1 MNKSRLSRTLLAA
14 LLATVLGTVCVCAH
28 AQGLRLPPGSG
39 AGAGLSAPGAATAA
53 TPPMAAPPAMPS
65 SFGSTRSS
73 DGIAAIV
80 GNQVITDYDLRL
92 RVEATR
98 QQAQAAGATLPP
110 AAQLRTQVLGQMIDE
125 LALAQYAEQIGMN
138 VSADTID
145 RAVAQVASNNKLTV
159 AELRREIEREGMGW
173 TTYRDQLQREIL
185 ISRLRERTMAQLPPV
200 TESQIDEFLAK
211 QNAAAT
217 SAQAQYD
224 IAQIFLPVPQGASP
238 EQVAAVKQKM
248 DAIAAQLKDGAN
260 FAQLAKQESQG
271 EGAKQGGDLGMRPA
285 DRLPTLF
292 VDTVRNLQPGEVSP
306 VIRSAAGFHIL
317 KLLNASGE
325 GAAPTTAMQSDVREI
340 VLRASTDAERARAR
354 AELDAVAQAVQGGK
368 VKFSEKA
375 RELSQDPATAAKGG
389 DLGWVLP
396 GQLDPVLDA
405 ALERLNPGDV
415 SAPVVM
421 GNKMVLLQLV
431 DRAVRPLAEAQK
443 RALAK
448 EVLQRQKA
456 AQDFDE
462 LVRDVRARTYVH
474 IPEND

>member
-14 LLATVLGTVCVCAH
+14 ALATANVCAS
-28 AQGLRLPPGSG
+28 AQGLRLPPGT
-39 AGAGLSAPGAATAA
+39 GAGLSAPGGAPEAA
-53 TPPMAAPPAMPS
+53 TPPMAAAPALPS

-92 RVEATR
+92 REQATR

-110 AAQLRTQVLGQMIDE
+110 PAQLRAQVLNQMIDE
-125 LALAQYAEQIGMN
+125 LALAQYAEQTGLG
-138 VSADTID
+138 VSADTVD
-145 RAVAQVASNNKLTV
+145 RAVAQVARNNKLSV
-159 AELRREIEREGMGW
+159 DELRREVEREGMGW
-173 TTYRDQLQREIL
+173 NTYRDQLQREIL
-185 ISRLRERTMAQLPPV
+185 INRLRERIMAQVPPV
-200 TESQIDEFLAK
+200 TESQIDEFLAR
-211 QNAAAT
+211 QNASA
-217 SAQAQYD
+217 SAQTQYD
-224 IAQIFLPVPQGASP
+224 IAQIFLPVPQNASP
-238 EQVAAVKQKM
+238 EQVAAVKQKI
-248 DAIAAQLKDGAN
+248 DAIAAQLKAGAD
-260 FAQLAKQESQG
+260 FAQLARQDSQG

-292 VDTVRNLQPGEVSP
+292 VDTVRNLQPGEISP

-317 KLLNASGE
+317 KLLQVGGE
-325 GAAPTTAMQSDVREI
+325 AAAPATAMQSEVREI
-340 VLRASTDAERARAR
+340 VLRATTDAERERAR
-354 AELDAVAQAVQGGK
+354 AELNAVAQAVSSGK

-405 ALERLNPGDV
+405 ALQRLNPGEV
-415 SAPVVM
+415 STPIVM
-421 GNKMVLLQLV
+421 GNKVVLLQLV
-431 DRAVRPLAEAQK
+431 DRAVRPLTESQK
-443 RALAK
+443 RALAR
-448 EVLQRQKA
+448 EILQRQKA

>member
-1 MNKSRLSRTLLAA
+1 MNKTLLSRTLLAA
-14 LLATVLGTVCVCAH
+14 VLASVSVCAS
-28 AQGLRLPPGSG
+28 AQGLRLPPGAGSG
-39 AGAGLSAPGAATAA
+39 SGLSAPGAASPAM
-53 TPPMAAPPAMPS
+53 PPMAAPPAMPS
-65 SFGSTRSS
+65 NVVSARSS

-92 RVEATR
+92 RIEATR
-98 QQAQAAGATLPP
+98 QQAQAAGATLPS
-110 AAQLRTQVLGQMIDE
+110 AAQLRAQVLGQMIDE

-159 AELRREIEREGMGW
+159 TELRREIEREGMGW

-185 ISRLRERTMAQLPPV
+185 ISRLRERTMAQLPAV
-200 TESQIDEFLAK
+200 TESQIDFLAK
-211 QNAAAT
+211 QNAAAA
-217 SAQAQYD
+217 SPQAQYD
-224 IAQIFLPVPQGASP
+224 IAQIFLPVAQNASAAQ
-238 EQVAAVKQKM
+238 EAAVKQKM
-248 DAIAAQLKDGAN
+248 DAIAAQLKAGAN

-292 VDTVRNLQPGEVSP
+292 VETVRNLQPGEISP
-306 VIRSAAGFHIL
+306 IIRSAAGFHIL

-354 AELDAVAQAVQGGK
+354 AELDAVAQAVQSGK
-368 VKFSEKA
+368 AKFSEKA

-421 GNKMVLLQLV
+421 GNRMVLLQLI

>member
-1 MNKSRLSRTLLAA
+1 MNKTLLSRTLLAA
-14 LLATVLGTVCVCAH
+14 VVASVSICAQ
-28 AQGLRLPPGSG
+28 AQGLRLPPGTDSG
-39 AGAGLSAPGAATAA
+39 SGLSAPGAATPA
-53 TPPMAAPPAMPS
+53 TPPMAAPPALPS
-65 SFGSTRSS
+65 SFGSARSS

-92 RVEATR
+92 RTEATR

-110 AAQLRTQVLGQMIDE
+110 AEQLRTQVLGQMIDE
-125 LALAQYAEQIGMN
+125 LALAQYADQVGMN

-145 RAVAQVASNNKLTV
+145 RAVAQVAANNKLTV
-159 AELRREIEREGMGW
+159 AELRKEIEREGMSW

-211 QNAAAT
+211 QDAAA
-217 SAQAQYD
+217 SSPQAQYD
-224 IAQIFLPVPQGASP
+224 IAQIFLPVAQNASA
-238 EQVAAVKQKM
+238 EQAAAVKKKM
-248 DAIAAQLKDGAN
+248 DAIDAQLKAGGN
-260 FAQLAKQESQG
+260 FAQLAMQDSQG
-271 EGAKQGGDLGMRPA
+271 EGAKKGGDLGMRPA
-285 DRLPTLF
+285 SRLPTLF
-292 VDTVRNLQPGEVSP
+292 VDTVRKLQPGEISP

-340 VLRASTDAERARAR
+340 VLRASTDAERTRAR
-354 AELDAVAQAVQGGK
+354 SELDAVAQAVQSGK
-368 VKFSEKA
+368 VKFGEKA
-375 RELSQDPATAAKGG
+375 RELSQNPATAAKGG

-421 GNKMVLLQLV
+421 GNKIVLLQLV
-431 DRAVRPLAEAQK
+431 DRAVRPLEESQK

>member
-1 MNKSRLSRTLLAA
+1 MNKTLLSRTLLAA
-14 LLATVLGTVCVCAH
+14 VVASVSICAQ
-28 AQGLRLPPGSG
+28 AQGLRLPPGTDSG
-39 AGAGLSAPGAATAA
+39 SGLSAPGAATPA
-53 TPPMAAPPAMPS
+53 TPPMAPPPALPS
-65 SFGSTRSS
+65 SFGSARSS

-92 RVEATR
+92 RTEATR

-110 AAQLRTQVLGQMIDE
+110 AEQLRTQVLGQMIDE
-125 LALAQYAEQIGMN
+125 LALAQYADQVGMN
-138 VSADTID
+138 VSADTLD
-145 RAVAQVASNNKLTV
+145 RAVAQVAANNKLTV
-159 AELRREIEREGMGW
+159 PALRREIEQEGMSW

-185 ISRLRERTMAQLPPV
+185 ISRLRERTMAQLPPI

-211 QNAAAT
+211 QDAAA
-217 SAQAQYD
+217 SSPQAQYD
-224 IAQIFLPVPQGASP
+224 IAQIFLPVAQNATA
-238 EQVAAVKQKM
+238 EQVAAVKKKM
-248 DAIAAQLKDGAN
+248 DAIAAQLKAGAN
-260 FAQLAKQESQG
+260 FAQLAMQDSQG
-271 EGAKQGGDLGMRPA
+271 EGAKKGGDLGMRPA
-285 DRLPTLF
+285 NRLPTLF
-292 VDTVRNLQPGEVSP
+292 VDTVRKLQPGEISP

-325 GAAPTTAMQSDVREI
+325 GTAPSTAMQSEVREI

-354 AELDAVAQAVQGGK
+354 SELDAIAQAVQSGK

-375 RELSQDPATAAKGG
+375 RELSQNPATAAKGG

-421 GNKMVLLQLV
+421 GNKIVLLQLV
-431 DRAVRPLAEAQK
+431 DRAVRPLEESQK